1 MFTQEN
7 TEGYEDFQL
16 NFLNLKM
23 SILSK
28 DVSDEQYLKYISENL
43 LTEFDTNEVNFSES
57 NLKIIG
63 LFESN
68 FEAEQLEDTQS
79 IINFLEDGEAIAK
92 FYNLETVNDEDDQDQ
107 EVMEEVNFLHSYY
120 ENKLEQERVTYNRFL
135 ISKCN
140 EYREQLRAAQKGV
153 QEESLISKIRD
164 ELYKQF
170 PFEDHHGIYE
180 DISEYIK
187 SNEFWA

>member
-7 TEGYEDFQL
+7 TSGYKQFQL

-23 SILSK
+23 SMISK
-28 DVSDEQYLKYISENL
+28 DINDENQLKNISENL

-63 LFESN
+63 SFESN
-68 FEAEQLEDTQS
+68 FEAEQLEDIQS

-107 EVMEEVNFLHSYY
+107 KIMEEVNFLHSYY
-120 ENKLEQERVTYNRFL
+120 ENKLEQEFITYNRVM
-135 ISKCN
+135 ISKCD
-140 EYREQLRAAQKGV
+140 EYREQLRAAKQGV
-153 QEESLISKIRD
+153 QEESLKNNIRD
-164 ELYKQF
+164 ELYKKF
-170 PFEDHHGIYE
+170 PFQDPNGIYE
-180 DISEYIK
+180 DISEYVK
-187 SNEFWA
+187 SNEFWS